1 MRRKARSMAYKLLA
15 VEGSGAY
22 GTVVK
27 ARDLRRGRKIVA
39 LKVLREDHLDNPRVL
54 CRTRDEARMLTA
66 LDHDNIVKVYD
77 LDERYGRPVI
87 VMEWLE
93 AYSLGD
99 LIDRI
104 GHGFPVGISCE
115 LIATAADALDHAWTR
130 LQGDPPRPM
139 RLVHRDLKPN
149 NMLMSIHG
157 VLKLVD
163 FGLAHGDFDG
173 KESNTVSMVLG
184 TRAYMAPERLD
195 GAEDAPSAD
204 VYALGLI
211 LFELLQGRPMS
222 LSLNPRHHA
231 VRLEEK
237 LAQLQ
242 LGTLPASAEAR
253 LRDLI
258 RALLEYEP
266 EDRPTHGQTVAE
278 LQRIMAMA
286 SLSPDVHAFARQH
299 VKPLVRAKR
308 AVPPEQHDDYHEIIF
323 LEDPPPK
330 PDLRAKTFA
339 DPDAA
344 AANDDL
350 LRKLLVGERWINHL
364 PRIKKVLEGGEWTPA
379 PFLEVMDAALQQQ
392 WSGKAP
398 DPRKVAL
405 CLNLLRHRPTEA
417 ILQRAAALSTHDDDL
432 VQRTAEQFL
441 QAVRTAPRPA

>member
-1 MRRKARSMAYKLLA
+1 MAYKLLA

-27 ARDLRRGRKIVA
+27 ARDLRRRRKIVA

-66 LDHDNIVKVYD
+66 LDHPNIVKVYD
-77 LDERYGRPVI
+77 LDERYGRPVM

-104 GHGFPVGISCE
+104 GHGFPVEISCE
-115 LIATAADALDHAWTR
+115 LISTAADALHHAWTR
-130 LQGDPPRPM
+130 EQGDPPRPM

-149 NMLMSIHG
+149 NMLLSIHG

-173 KESNTVSMVLG
+173 KESHTVSMVLG

-211 LFELLQGRPMS
+211 LFELLRGKPMS
-222 LSLNPRHHA
+222 LSLNPRHHS

-237 LAQLQ
+237 LAQL
-242 LGTLPASAEAR
+242 TLEHLDAPVRKR
-253 LRDLI
+253 LHSLI
-258 RALLEYEP
+258 RGLLEYEP
-266 EDRPTHGQTVAE
+266 EDRPTHLEASHE
-278 LQRIMAMA
+278 LKRIMAMA
-286 SLSPDVHAFARQH
+286 SLSPDVHAFAREH
-299 VKPLVRAKR
+299 VKPLVTAKR
-308 AVPPEQHDDYHEIIF
+308 ATPPEKHPDYGDIVF
-323 LEDPPPK
+323 LEQPPPAVE
-330 PDLRAKTFA
+330 LRAKSVV
-339 DPDAA
+339 DPDLS
-344 AANDDL
+344 AANDEL
-350 LRKLLVGERWINHL
+350 IRKLLVGDRWVNHL
-364 PRIKKVLEGGEWTPA
+364 PRMKRILEEGEWTPA

-392 WSGKAP
+392 WSGQGP

-405 CLNLLRHRPTEA
+405 CLNLLRARPTPE
-417 ILQRAAALSTHDDDL
+417 IIQRAAALSTFEDHL
-432 VQRTAEQFL
+432 VQRTAHQFL
-441 QAVRTAPRPA
+441 EAVHG